1 MARVEIKP
9 KALKEAKWWEWV
21 IRFAFGGIITVITG
35 IISKKY
41 GPTFGGLFLAF
52 PAILPASATLLQ
64 QHDGQKAAGVDSAGA
79 VMGAVGLMAFG
90 AIVWLLGARLSPWLV
105 LPIALVAWF
114 VVSAG
119 LWW

>member
-41 GPTFGGLFLAF
+41 GP
-52 PAILPASATLLQ
+52 
-64 QHDGQKAAGVDSAGA
+64 
-79 VMGAVGLMAFG
+79 AFG
-90 AIVWLLGARLSPWLV
+90 
-105 LPIALVAWF
+105 
-114 VVSAG
+114 VSDE
-119 LWW
+119 